1 MENEN
6 MSTEMEIHDGNTTRQ
21 NNPLGPIIYLF
32 QSMHLFIAGAVA
44 SLSRV
49 PSYSVLSST
58 DAEAGQDLEIGVV
71 DDADGAE
78 PAVSGH
84 NNSSASQ
91 TDNIGIELQSQMSSF
106 KRIFREKNLQSLNDS
121 LGGVASVADAFNSH
135 LETGIS
141 DNSEEISQRKMVQFS
156 QNWAQAH
163 NYLHFLKK
171 PCMVLL
177 FLAGVLSLV
186 FGIKEEGLQSGWV
199 DGAIVFVTLFLLIL
213 ITSIRDWSEERRAR
227 KKSQKE
233 QILQEVGVVRG
244 GKKVLI
250 YVSDLVYGDLV
261 CLEAGCLVPADGLF
275 VSGEGLEIDDDGT
288 LSICNQQNP
297 FLFYGSI
304 VVKGSA
310 KMLVTSKGMDD
321 TVLGEMM
328 KEELASTQKKAK
340 TETKIDKLSEFKDI
354 VGLILSIL
362 LFVVVFLRFLG
373 GKIDGDS
380 GNRPDSKGAPTELE
394 RILHY
399 LKIIFTESKGN
410 SRVFSILI
418 CVSLVGLMEGMPFVV
433 AIAIRHWNSKTLSD
447 RASAKDESSC
457 VRMAEVTTICIENN
471 VGWLKEDRIEVGETR
486 DRPIASLLASGIK
499 LILFSQNHDVSELKQ
514 LIISREIGISET
526 DAADTVLTLTGDE
539 LQQCPDEE
547 MFEKLG
553 SITVVGKCNSKLKQR
568 IVRCLRSKGEV
579 VAVVGERS
587 GDALVMK
594 EADIGLA
601 IKSEYSEI
609 TTQSANVIIMKG
621 SFSLLIDMIIC
632 GRNIYENLQK
642 FIQVDMINDH
652 SQLTHKLHISSFLGR
667 HPIILNPTILD
678 LLSYLNPR
686 RPSIAV
692 CPTKQKPP
700 GHN

>member
-1 MENEN
+1 
-6 MSTEMEIHDGNTTRQ
+6 
-21 NNPLGPIIYLF
+21 
-32 QSMHLFIAGAVA
+32 MHLFIAGAVA

-58 DAEAGQDLEIGVV
+58 DAEAGQDLESGVV

-304 VVKGSA
+304 VVKG
-310 KMLVTSKGMDD
+310 MDD

-340 TETKIDKLSEFKDI
+340 TETKIDKLSEFKNI

-362 LFVVVFLRFLG
+362 LFVAVFLRFLG

-457 VRMAEVTTICIENN
+457 VRMAEVTTICIIENN

-499 LILFSQNHDVSELKQ
+499 LILLSQNHDVSELKQ

-526 DAADTVLTLTGDE
+526 DAADKVLTLTGHE

-547 MFEKLG
+547 MLEKLG

-594 EADIGLA
+594 EAD
-601 IKSEYSEI
+601 KE
-609 TTQSANVIIMKG
+609 
-621 SFSLLIDMIIC
+621 
-632 GRNIYENLQK
+632 
-642 FIQVDMINDH
+642 
-652 SQLTHKLHISSFLGR
+652 
-667 HPIILNPTILD
+667 
-678 LLSYLNPR
+678 
-686 RPSIAV
+686 
-692 CPTKQKPP
+692 
-700 GHN
+700 